1 MAASATVAARAASAP
16 PAAVAAP
23 SATASATTNAPA
35 SSGRQIPIVCPGHT
49 RPLAE
54 LQFCTFVEAA
64 DDDDDVSASA
74 SANDAPALTTE
85 VDADKAPKASSSSS
99 QQKQKQRSS
108 RTLLASACHDKLPM
122 LRDATTGDWI
132 GTFAGHKGAVWST
145 RFDPT
150 ASLVATA
157 SGDFT
162 VKIWDAITGNE
173 LYNFVH
179 DHVVKTVDWS
189 TNSQYLATGGH
200 EGIVRIFDVCHPE
213 KEPRKFVMG
222 SKEKKVSISKV
233 NWYNDSIVLAA
244 GEDGVLRFI
253 NVDENSETDP
263 TTKQNIVKTLQV
275 SDDGC
280 GIRDMELVTVSS
292 TQQTILTVSAGQHVS
307 FYDMATLQLLHSYAM
322 PIHFREEGGASLHP
336 ISGSKFVVGGGR
348 RGGSMA
354 SGSNEKSGTGGGG
367 AGGELGSD
375 LMVYVFDYHT
385 GQMLEKYKGHHG
397 PIRCVRYHP
406 DGKSYAT
413 GSEDGTIRLW
423 QTDP

>member
-1 MAASATVAARAASAP
+1 
-16 PAAVAAP
+16 
-23 SATASATTNAPA
+23 
-35 SSGRQIPIVCPGHT
+35 
-49 RPLAE
+49 
-54 LQFCTFVEAA
+54 
-64 DDDDDVSASA
+64 
-74 SANDAPALTTE
+74 
-85 VDADKAPKASSSSS
+85 
-99 QQKQKQRSS
+99 
-108 RTLLASACHDKLPM
+108 M
-122 LRDATTGDWI
+122 LRDATSGDWI

-189 TNSQYLATGGH
+189 LNSQYLATGGH
-200 EGIVRIFDVCHPE
+200 EGIVRIFDVSHPE
-213 KEPRKFVMG
+213 KEPRKFVIG

-244 GEDGVLRFI
+244 GEDGILRFI
-253 NVDENSETDP
+253 NVNESEQTDHP
-263 TTKQNIVKTLQV
+263 TTKQQVVKTLQV

-292 TQQTILTVSAGQHVS
+292 TQQTILTIAAGQHVS

-354 SGSNEKSGTGGGG
+354 SGSNEKSGGGGG
-367 AGGELGSD
+367 SGGGGELGSD

-385 GQMLEKYKGHHG
+385 GEMLEKYKGHHG

>member
-1 MAASATVAARAASAP
+1 MAASATIAARAASAP
-16 PAAVAAP
+16 PASVAAP
-23 SATASATTNAPA
+23 PPATSAATATA

-64 DDDDDVSASA
+64 DD
-74 SANDAPALTTE
+74 APALTAE
-85 VDADKAPKASSSSS
+85 ADGGHSSS
-99 QQKQKQRSS
+99 QKQQRS

-122 LRDATTGDWI
+122 LRDATSGDWI

-150 ASLVATA
+150 ASLVTTA

-189 TNSQYLATGGH
+189 LNSQYLATGGH
-200 EGIVRIFDVCHPE
+200 EGIVRIFDVSHPE
-213 KEPRKFVMG
+213 KEPRKFVIG

-244 GEDGVLRFI
+244 GEDGILRFI
-253 NVDENSETDP
+253 NVNESEQTDHP
-263 TTKQNIVKTLQV
+263 TTKQQVVKTLQV

-292 TQQTILTVSAGQHVS
+292 TQQTILTIAAGQHVS

-354 SGSNEKSGTGGGG
+354 SGSNEKSGGGGG
-367 AGGELGSD
+367 SGGGGELGSD

-385 GQMLEKYKGHHG
+385 GEMLEKYKGHHG